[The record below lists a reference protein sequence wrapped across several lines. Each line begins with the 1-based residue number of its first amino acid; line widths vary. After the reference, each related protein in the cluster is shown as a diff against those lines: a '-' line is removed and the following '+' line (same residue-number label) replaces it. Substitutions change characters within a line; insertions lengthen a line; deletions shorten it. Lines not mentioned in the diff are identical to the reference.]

1 MIRKIRLS
9 DSFTCGKMLRFALP
23 SVVMNVFT
31 SLYSV
36 VDGFFVA
43 NYAGTTEL
51 AAVNLIMPVLNI
63 LGTVGYMFG
72 VGGSALVAKTLGAK
86 KPDRANGL
94 FSMIV
99 LASSCVGFLLLAAG
113 FLLMPRITAMLGAEG
128 RLFTD
133 SVLYGRI
140 FILALPAWI
149 LVYEFQL
156 FFVAAEK
163 PELGLAVTV
172 CAGLCNVLLDAL
184 FIIGFRWGLAGAAA
198 AHNMNVHIH
207 SIGDGAT
214 KAWIDAIAEAQSET
228 GNFDMRNALAHLQ
241 EVAPEDVKRMGE
253 YNVMAVCGIMWA
265 MRLPAGFAQE
275 VAYVGEEKSYNA
287 YPVKSI
293 IDAGGVVANHSDYPV
308 SPVFS
313 AVQAFCLGVLKKLPS
328 DPDDYIRNIDQAISR
343 HEALKTLTSNVAY
356 MWHEED
362 RMGTISI
369 GKLANFAVLDK
380 DFMRDDMSEIEKASC
395 LATIVDGEEVYKA

>member
-113 FLLMPRITAMLGAEG
+113 FLMMPRITAMLGAKG

-133 SVLYGRI
+133 SVLFGRI

-198 AHNMNVHIH
+198 A
-207 SIGDGAT
+207 S
-214 KAWIDAIAEAQSET
+214 
-228 GNFDMRNALAHLQ
+228 ALSQL
-241 EVAPEDVKRMGE
+241 V
-253 YNVMAVCGIMWA
+253 
-265 MRLPAGFAQE
+265 
-275 VAYVGEEKSYNA
+275 
-287 YPVKSI
+287 
-293 IDAGGVVANHSDYPV
+293 GGVFPFFYFGRKNKSLLRLRKPV
-308 SPVFS
+308 WD
-313 AVQAFCLGVLKKLPS
+313 GK
-328 DPDDYIRNIDQAISR
+328 
-343 HEALKTLTSNVAY
+343 AY
-356 MWHEED
+356 EWPLYDMKD
-362 RMGTISI
+362 RKVM
-369 GKLANFAVLDK
+369 VLDEFDIHPEK
-380 DFMRDDMSEIEKASC
+380 ESEMH
-395 LATIVDGEEVYKA
+395 IVDWDRTSFLTKYYMA